1 LIDFP
6 PCLVEIPVQIAALVV
21 RHALMLLMPLE
32 TFGLPCIT
40 LSLRTAVTAVRSALA
55 LALALKRRQIAPET
69 GFRRH

>member
-21 RHALMLLMPLE
+21 RQTLMLLLPLE

-40 LSLRTAVTAVRSALA
+40 LSLRSAVRPALA
-55 LALALKRRQIAPET
+55 LERWQIAPET

>member
-21 RHALMLLMPLE
+21 RQTLMLLLPLE

-40 LSLRTAVTAVRSALA
+40 LSLRSAVTAVRPALA
-55 LALALKRRQIAPET
+55 LALERRQIAPET